1 MAPSPYKIF
10 CIGVIWFIYTLI
22 TFIRFLKYKIRGLI
36 HFIHFSLVSFIYH
49 SEKEYLLYLNK
60 SKSIKYPNNI
70 SIILNKFFIEERKVI
85 ISLCQI
91 IRWSILTNQIKFLS
105 IYDPF
110 NLIDINKLNEEVEEQ
125 FNNNETINENIYINI
140 SYKDSKNEKMSEKYI
155 KIEKKENN
163 KSKSSEIKF
172 NICLI
177 SFNESNNNLLNTIV
191 KNKEIK
197 IYGNYPDVY
206 KWFNHNNSSNKS
218 VKLEYEKYLT
228 RKNEDSLP
236 ELVII
241 FGKNKYLFYED
252 ICLYGFPFTLLEN
265 TEIININHKQIDQID
280 IIDFIDIFDKN
291 SKIIKRFG
299 V

>member
-1 MAPSPYKIF
+1 MTPSPYKIF
-10 CIGVIWFIYTLI
+10 CIGVIWFIYTLM

-36 HFIHFSLVSFIYH
+36 HFVHFSLVSFIYH

-70 SIILNKFFIEERKVI
+70 SIILNKFFIGEKKVI

-91 IRWSILTNQIKFLS
+91 IRWAILTNQIKFLS

-110 NLIDINKLNEEVEEQ
+110 NLIDTNKLNKEVEEQ

-140 SYKDSKNEKMSEKYI
+140 TYKDIKNKKLSEKYI
-155 KIEKKENN
+155 KIEKKGNN
-163 KSKSSEIKF
+163 KNKSSEIKF

-191 KNKEIK
+191 KKKEIK

-206 KWFNHNNSSNKS
+206 KWFNHNNNNKD
-218 VKLEYEKYLT
+218 VKIEYEKFLT

>member
-1 MAPSPYKIF
+1 
-10 CIGVIWFIYTLI
+10 
-22 TFIRFLKYKIRGLI
+22 LKYKIRGLI

-49 SEKEYLLYLNK
+49 SEKEYLFYLNK
-60 SKSIKYPNNI
+60 SKSIKFPNNI
-70 SIILNKFFIEERKVI
+70 SIILNKFFIGERKVI
-85 ISLCQI
+85 ISVCQL
-91 IRWSILTNQIKFLS
+91 IRWAILTNQIKFLS

-110 NLIDINKLNEEVEEQ
+110 NLIDINILNKEVEEQ

-140 SYKDSKNEKMSEKYI
+140 SYKDNKNEKLSEKYI
-155 KIEKKENN
+155 KIEKTGNN
-163 KSKSSEIKF
+163 KNKSSAIKF

-191 KNKEIK
+191 KKKEIK

-206 KWFNHNNSSNKS
+206 KWFNHYNNNKA
-218 VKLEYEKYLT
+218 VKIEYEKFLT

>member
-10 CIGVIWFIYTLI
+10 CIGVIWFIYTLM

-49 SEKEYLLYLNK
+49 SEKEYLFYLNK
-60 SKSIKYPNNI
+60 SKSIKFPNNI
-70 SIILNKFFIEERKVI
+70 SIILNKFFIGERKVI
-85 ISLCQI
+85 ISVCQI
-91 IRWSILTNQIKFLS
+91 IRWAILTNQIKFLS

-110 NLIDINKLNEEVEEQ
+110 NLIDINILNKEVEEQ

-140 SYKDSKNEKMSEKYI
+140 SYKDNKNEKLSEKYI
-155 KIEKKENN
+155 KIEKTGNN
-163 KSKSSEIKF
+163 KNKSSAITF

-191 KNKEIK
+191 KKNEIN

-206 KWFNHNNSSNKS
+206 KWFNHYNNNKA
-218 VKLEYEKYLT
+218 VKIEYEKFLT

-299 V
+299 A

>member
-1 MAPSPYKIF
+1 MTPSPYKIF

-49 SEKEYLLYLNK
+49 SEKEYLLYFNK

-70 SIILNKFFIEERKVI
+70 SIILNKFFIEERKVR

-110 NLIDINKLNEEVEEQ
+110 NLIDINKLNEEIEEQ

-206 KWFNHNNSSNKS
+206 KWFN
-218 VKLEYEKYLT
+218 
-228 RKNEDSLP
+228 
-236 ELVII
+236 
-241 FGKNKYLFYED
+241 YLF
-252 ICLYGFPFTLLEN
+252 
-265 TEIININHKQIDQID
+265 
-280 IIDFIDIFDKN
+280 FIKSIPK
-291 SKIIKRFG
+291 
-299 V
+299 

>member
-1 MAPSPYKIF
+1 MTPSPYKIF
-10 CIGVIWFIYTLI
+10 CIGVIWFIYTLM

-49 SEKEYLLYLNK
+49 SEKEYLLYFNK

-70 SIILNKFFIEERKVI
+70 SIILNKFFIGERKVI
-85 ISLCQI
+85 ISVCQI
-91 IRWSILTNQIKFLS
+91 IRWAILTNQIKFLS

-140 SYKDSKNEKMSEKYI
+140 SYKDSKNEKLSEKYI

-191 KNKEIK
+191 KKKEIK

-206 KWFNHNNSSNKS
+206 KWFNHNNNNKD
-218 VKLEYEKYLT
+218 VKIEYEKFLT

>member
-10 CIGVIWFIYTLI
+10 CIGVIWFIYTLM

-49 SEKEYLLYLNK
+49 SEKEYLFYLNK
-60 SKSIKYPNNI
+60 SKSIKFPNNI
-70 SIILNKFFIEERKVI
+70 SIILNKFFIGERKVI
-85 ISLCQI
+85 ISVCQI
-91 IRWSILTNQIKFLS
+91 IRWAILTNQIKILS

-110 NLIDINKLNEEVEEQ
+110 NLIDINQLNKEVEEQ

-140 SYKDSKNEKMSEKYI
+140 SYKDSKNEKLSEKYI

-206 KWFNHNNSSNKS
+206 KWFNHNNNNKD
-218 VKLEYEKYLT
+218 VKIEYEKFLT

-299 V
+299 A

>member
-1 MAPSPYKIF
+1 MTPSPYKIF

-36 HFIHFSLVSFIYH
+36 HFINFSLVSFIYH

-70 SIILNKFFIEERKVI
+70 SIILNKFFIGERKVI

-110 NLIDINKLNEEVEEQ
+110 NLIDINKLNKEVEEQ

-140 SYKDSKNEKMSEKYI
+140 SYKDNKNEKLSEKYI
-155 KIEKKENN
+155 KIEKVNN
-163 KSKSSEIKF
+163 KNKSSDIKF

-177 SFNESNNNLLNTIV
+177 SFNESNNNLLNTLV

-206 KWFNHNNSSNKS
+206 KWFNHNNSINKT
-218 VKLEYEKYLT
+218 VKIEYEKFLT

-241 FGKNKYLFYED
+241 FGKNKYLFFED

>member
-10 CIGVIWFIYTLI
+10 CIGVIWFIYTLM

-49 SEKEYLLYLNK
+49 SEKEYLFYLNK
-60 SKSIKYPNNI
+60 SKSIKFPNNI
-70 SIILNKFFIEERKVI
+70 SIILNKFFIGERKII
-85 ISLCQI
+85 ISICQI
-91 IRWSILTNQIKFLS
+91 IRWAILTDRIKFLS

-110 NLIDINKLNEEVEEQ
+110 NLIDINILNKEVEEQ
-125 FNNNETINENIYINI
+125 FNNNDTINENIYINI
-140 SYKDSKNEKMSEKYI
+140 SYKDNKNEKLSEKNI
-155 KIEKKENN
+155 KIEKTGNN
-163 KSKSSEIKF
+163 KNKNSAIKF

-191 KNKEIK
+191 KKNEIN

-206 KWFNHNNSSNKS
+206 KWFNHYNNNKA
-218 VKLEYEKYLT
+218 VKIEYEKFLT

-265 TEIININHKQIDQID
+265 AEIININHRQFDHID
-280 IIDFIDIFDKN
+280 ILDFVDIFNKN

-299 V
+299 A

>member
-1 MAPSPYKIF
+1 MTPSPYKIF

-36 HFIHFSLVSFIYH
+36 HFINFSLVSFIYH

-70 SIILNKFFIEERKVI
+70 SIILNKFFIGERKVI

-110 NLIDINKLNEEVEEQ
+110 NLIDINKLNKEVEEQ

-140 SYKDSKNEKMSEKYI
+140 SYKDNKNEKLSEKYI
-155 KIEKKENN
+155 KIEKANYKN
-163 KSKSSEIKF
+163 KSSDIKL

-177 SFNESNNNLLNTIV
+177 SFNESNNNLLNTLV

-206 KWFNHNNSSNKS
+206 KWFNHNNRINKT
-218 VKLEYEKYLT
+218 VKIEYEKFLT

-252 ICLYGFPFTLLEN
+252 ICLYGFPFSLLEN

>member
-1 MAPSPYKIF
+1 M
-10 CIGVIWFIYTLI
+10 IG
-22 TFIRFLKYKIRGLI
+22 
-36 HFIHFSLVSFIYH
+36 
-49 SEKEYLLYLNK
+49 
-60 SKSIKYPNNI
+60 
-70 SIILNKFFIEERKVI
+70 ERKVI
-85 ISLCQI
+85 ISVCQL
-91 IRWSILTNQIKFLS
+91 IRWAILTNQIKFLS

-110 NLIDINKLNEEVEEQ
+110 NLIDINKLNKEVEEQ

-140 SYKDSKNEKMSEKYI
+140 SYKDNKNEKLSEKYI
-155 KIEKKENN
+155 KIEKTGNN
-163 KSKSSEIKF
+163 KNKNSAIKF

-177 SFNESNNNLLNTIV
+177 SFNESNNNLLNNIV

-206 KWFNHNNSSNKS
+206 KWFNHNNNNKD
-218 VKLEYEKYLT
+218 VKIEYEKFLT

-299 V
+299 A

>member
-1 MAPSPYKIF
+1 MTPSPYKIF

-36 HFIHFSLVSFIYH
+36 HFIHFSLVSFIYN

-60 SKSIKYPNNI
+60 SKSIKYPSNI
-70 SIILNKFFIEERKVI
+70 SIILNKFFIGERKVI
-85 ISLCQI
+85 ISLSQI
-91 IRWSILTNQIKFLS
+91 IRWSILTNQIKYLS

-110 NLIDINKLNEEVEEQ
+110 NLIIDIDKFSKEIEEQ
-125 FNNNETINENIYINI
+125 LNNNETIIENIYINI
-140 SYKDSKNEKMSEKYI
+140 LYKDNKNEKLSEKYI
-155 KIEKKENN
+155 RIEKNANN
-163 KSKSSEIKF
+163 KNECSDIKF

-177 SFNESNNNLLNTIV
+177 SFNESNTNLLNKIV
-191 KNKEIK
+191 KKKEIN

-206 KWFNHNNSSNKS
+206 KWFNNNNNNKPI
-218 VKLEYEKYLT
+218 KIEYEKYLT

-280 IIDFIDIFDKN
+280 LIDFIDIFDKN

>member
-10 CIGVIWFIYTLI
+10 CIGVIWFIYTLM

-49 SEKEYLLYLNK
+49 SEKEYLFYLNK
-60 SKSIKYPNNI
+60 SKSIKFPNNI
-70 SIILNKFFIEERKVI
+70 SIILNKFFIGERKVI
-85 ISLCQI
+85 ISVCQI
-91 IRWSILTNQIKFLS
+91 IRWAILTNQIKILS

-110 NLIDINKLNEEVEEQ
+110 NLIDINQLNKEVEEQ
-125 FNNNETINENIYINI
+125 FNNNETINENIFINI
-140 SYKDSKNEKMSEKYI
+140 SYKDNKNEKLSEKYI
-155 KIEKKENN
+155 KIEKTGNN
-163 KSKSSEIKF
+163 KNKSSAITF

-177 SFNESNNNLLNTIV
+177 SFNESNNNLLNTII

-206 KWFNHNNSSNKS
+206 KWFNHNNNNNKTI
-218 VKLEYEKYLT
+218 KKEYEKFLT

-265 TEIININHKQIDQID
+265 TEIININH
-280 IIDFIDIFDKN
+280 N
-291 SKIIKRFG
+291 
-299 V
+299 

>member
-1 MAPSPYKIF
+1 MTPSPYKIF
-10 CIGVIWFIYTLI
+10 CIGVIWFIYTLM
-22 TFIRFLKYKIRGLI
+22 TFIRFLKYKIKGLI

-49 SEKEYLLYLNK
+49 SEKEYLFYLNK
-60 SKSIKYPNNI
+60 SKSIKFPNNI
-70 SIILNKFFIEERKVI
+70 SIILNKFLIGERKVI
-85 ISLCQI
+85 ISVCQL
-91 IRWSILTNQIKFLS
+91 IRWAILTNQIKFLS

-110 NLIDINKLNEEVEEQ
+110 NLIDINKLNKEVEEQ
-125 FNNNETINENIYINI
+125 FNNNETINENIFINI
-140 SYKDSKNEKMSEKYI
+140 SYKDNKNEKLSEKYI
-155 KIEKKENN
+155 KIEKTGNN
-163 KSKSSEIKF
+163 KNKSSAIKF

-177 SFNESNNNLLNTIV
+177 SFNESNNNLLNNIV

-206 KWFNHNNSSNKS
+206 KWFNHDNNNKT
-218 VKLEYEKYLT
+218 VKIEYEKFLT

-299 V
+299 A

>member
-1 MAPSPYKIF
+1 MTPSPYKIF

-36 HFIHFSLVSFIYH
+36 HFINFSLVSFIYH

-70 SIILNKFFIEERKVI
+70 SIILNKFFIGERKVI

-110 NLIDINKLNEEVEEQ
+110 NLIDINKLNKEVEEQ

-140 SYKDSKNEKMSEKYI
+140 SYKDNKNEKLSEKYI
-155 KIEKKENN
+155 KIEKVNN
-163 KSKSSEIKF
+163 KNKSSDIKF

-177 SFNESNNNLLNTIV
+177 SFNESNNNLLNTLV

-206 KWFNHNNSSNKS
+206 KWFNHNNSINKT
-218 VKLEYEKYLT
+218 VKIEYEKFLT

>member
-1 MAPSPYKIF
+1 MTPSPYKIF

-140 SYKDSKNEKMSEKYI
+140 SYKDSKNEKLSEKYI

-163 KSKSSEIKF
+163 KSKNSEIKF

>member
-1 MAPSPYKIF
+1 MTPSPYKIF

-49 SEKEYLLYLNK
+49 SEKEYLLYFNK

-70 SIILNKFFIEERKVI
+70 SIILNKFFIEERKVR

-140 SYKDSKNEKMSEKYI
+140 SYKDNKNEKLSEKYI
-155 KIEKKENN
+155 KIEKTGNN
-163 KSKSSEIKF
+163 KNKSSAITF

-191 KNKEIK
+191 KKKEIK

-206 KWFNHNNSSNKS
+206 KWFNHYNNNKA
-218 VKLEYEKYLT
+218 VKIEYEKFLT

-299 V
+299 A

>member
-1 MAPSPYKIF
+1 MTPSPYKIF

-49 SEKEYLLYLNK
+49 SEKEYLLYFNK

-70 SIILNKFFIEERKVI
+70 SIILNKFFIEERKVR

-140 SYKDSKNEKMSEKYI
+140 SYKDNKNEKLSEKYI
-155 KIEKKENN
+155 KIEKTGNN
-163 KSKSSEIKF
+163 KNKSSAIKF

-206 KWFNHNNSSNKS
+206 KWFNHYNNNKA
-218 VKLEYEKYLT
+218 VKIEYEKFLT